1 MPKYF
6 FNIVLDGQPT
16 ASGDGKDLPDERA
29 ARAHA
34 HHLAVLLS
42 DRPHDLI
49 NSFVAVSGSDSRLM
63 FKVPFSAMDHGP
75 DGGSGTS

>member
-6 FNIVLDGQPT
+6 FNILLDGQPT
-16 ASGDGKDLPDERA
+16 EGDSKDLLDERT

-34 HHLAVLLS
+34 HHLIVLLS

-63 FKVPFSAMDHGP
+63 FNVPFSTVDHGP
-75 DGGSGTS
+75 DGGSGSS